1 MDSMRTADL
10 LRAAERGFTLLELLI
25 CMAILA
31 LVSASTLGAFA
42 AVARNA
48 ATGSARELA
57 LMVGENALVRAR
69 AAIAYA
75 SSPAQDGAALI
86 GDRSWGLVPGPSS
99 YVAGAQLRAAAPCGA
114 QAALLLKLPVATAY
128 DAPSERFTVVVTY
141 PRDPCRAAS
150 EGAIAPDNA
159 ATVTLAET
167 LPPSVYPPGQVLRR
181 TVAPPA
187 RM

>member
-1 MDSMRTADL
+1 MRT
-10 LRAAERGFTLLELLI
+10 AERGFTLLELLV
-25 CMAILA
+25 CMAGLA

-48 ATGSARELA
+48 ATGNARELA
-57 LMVGENALVRAR
+57 LMAGENALARAR

-75 SSPAQDGAALI
+75 SSPSQDGTALI
-86 GDRSWGLVPGPSS
+86 GDRSWGLVPGQSA
-99 YVAGAQLRAAAPCGA
+99 YVAGAQLRASAMCGA
-114 QAALLLKLPVATAY
+114 QAPLLLNLPVATAY
-128 DAPSERFTVVVTY
+128 DARSERFTVVVTY
-141 PRDPCRAAS
+141 PRDPCRAAR

-159 ATVTLAET
+159 ASVTLAET